1 MFAGEYFLP
10 ETTCC
15 PSEVPYQ
22 SGGII
27 FPGRLYHWNGDP
39 LYKAMVNQYGPS
51 RQYSI
56 IFNVFVWMQ
65 IFNMVNARKINDER
79 NVCEGFFKNKM
90 FLIILLA
97 ISGIQVIIVQFTRE
111 VFQVAIPGI
120 AWFHWLICWAI
131 GLTVFP
137 MALLMKCVPDRICP
151 EIGKKKRAFKDE
163 GVLNLRRK
171 RTQSLSQRGVK
182 DIGQG
187 PGSKQGSGM

>member
-1 MFAGEYFLP
+1 MI
-10 ETTCC
+10 T
-15 PSEVPYQ
+15 
-22 SGGII
+22 
-27 FPGRLYHWNGDP
+27 
-39 LYKAMVNQYGPS
+39 KYGPS

-65 IFNMVNARKINDER
+65 IFNMINARKINDER
-79 NVCEGFFKNKM
+79 NVCEGFFQNKM
-90 FLIILLA
+90 FLIIILA
-97 ISGIQVIIVQFTRE
+97 ISGIQIIIVQFTRE

-137 MALLMKCVPDRICP
+137 ISLLLKCVPDRICP
-151 EIGKKKRAFKDE
+151 EIGKKKRQFKDE

-187 PGSKQGSGM
+187 PGSKQGSGV